1 MKLLLPLLLC
11 LAAVTVLAQE
21 TAAPP
26 PALFAPATAETAVR
40 TAEQTPTTTRARAAI
55 LTTTTLG
62 ASLTLNLFDDVL
74 VTAEQLSTEP
84 AQGGGYLWHGH
95 ILDQPLSQVTLL
107 VRDGQLWGN
116 IRWPLAVYAV
126 RPLDTNGL
134 HLIEQINEW
143 GFAEPPDDSV
153 WDSSLV
159 PPPNSRTPQENGSV
173 IDVLVAY
180 TPSVR
185 QALGGEETAVQ
196 ALLDLIVAETNT
208 SYANSD
214 IAQRIRLVHSVEVAY
229 TEAGPSNSL
238 TDLTRLANTSDGFLD
253 EVHALRDTYG
263 ADVVHLMYESGDC
276 GYGYIFAPFSISS
289 RTCAAT
295 NLTFAHELGHN
306 MGARHDWYVDAVA
319 GNPNGYTGNHGY
331 VYPPGQWRTVM
342 AYNNLCSALGTSC
355 TRLAYWSNPA
365 KFYNA
370 VPMGVWEGTST
381 ACATS
386 NTANPPCDADNRL
399 TLNRTA
405 LTVSNWRTT
414 QLMATAALEV
424 DTTAAY
430 PNQTLRYTITIRND
444 AAVTALNV
452 VIHGRVPHLTNLV
465 PGSLSGDASPSGTGG
480 GSTITWNTGTNL
492 LPGQSLTREYEVVAQ
507 TSGLVSNDVAVTS
520 ANSPLSHASR
530 AVETQ
535 VVQIASCGLADG
547 FETGNLSDFWAV
559 ETADSGR
566 VRVLADVPYTG
577 QSSVVLDDAV
587 DDADFGTAA
596 LILTANL
603 VGRTAADFDFA
614 WRDLGDEYHAD
625 YDGVF
630 VRSNPAASWVKVY
643 DFSGSTTSYTE
654 SHLDLE
660 TYGQAFTDQYQIK
673 LQFYDNFSFN
683 PANIPVGDGY
693 ALDDIRL
700 GCPLPQLTISQTASD
715 PLPAPG
721 QTLIYQIMVE
731 NNGTASATQA
741 VISNTL
747 PVGVSFVGP
756 ITVTGSSGV
765 VATSAAD
772 LPTLAS
778 QLTIPAGQVVT
789 VQFPVQVSPEALPG
803 TVIGNIAAVTSL
815 EVTTPRTAAVNVMV
829 DGALLQ
835 PMLKPSDIIPEQGQL
850 LDLIL
855 TLPNVGPDLA
865 TQVVVS
871 GTLPPELTLVGSV
884 VLVGTTGTTI
894 TDTTG
899 LPLWAHEFEVVGLES
914 VQVRVPVQL
923 SPTATLG
930 IPVPFTATVSYEQT
944 AVPVTV
950 SAVLTPSVKRYVYL
964 PVIMR

>member
-1 MKLLLPLLLC
+1 MKLLLPFLLC
-11 LAAVTVLAQE
+11 LVAVTVLAQE
-21 TAAPP
+21 MAVPAPVLFASAEAEMALHTAAH
-26 PALFAPATAETAVR
+26 
-40 TAEQTPTTTRARAAI
+40 TTRARATT

-62 ASLTLNLFDDVL
+62 DSLTLNLFDDAL
-74 VTAEQLSTEP
+74 VTAERTSHEP
-84 AQGGGYLWHGH
+84 TSDGGILWHGR
-95 ILDQPLSQVTLL
+95 IIGQPLSQVTLL

-126 RPLDTNGL
+126 RPLGPNGL
-134 HLIEQINEW
+134 HLVEQINEG

-159 PPPNSRTPQENGSV
+159 PPQNNRIPQENGSV

-185 QALGGEETAVQ
+185 QALGGDTAAVQ

-214 IAQRIRLVHSVEVAY
+214 ITQRIRLVHSVEVAY

-238 TDLTRLANTSDGFLD
+238 TDLTRLSNTSDGFLD

-263 ADVVHLMYESGDC
+263 ADVVHLMYENGDC

-289 RTCAAT
+289 RLCAAT

-306 MGARHDWYVDAVA
+306 MGARHDWYMDAVA

-370 VPMGVWEGTST
+370 APMGVWEGTST
-381 ACATS
+381 ACATN

-424 DTTAAY
+424 DATAAY

-444 AAVTALNV
+444 AAVSALNV
-452 VIHGRVPHLTNLV
+452 VVHGRVPHLTNLV

-492 LPGQSLTREYEVVAQ
+492 APGQSLTRSYEVVAQ
-507 TSGLVSNDVAVTS
+507 ASGLVSNEVTVTS
-520 ANSPLSHASR
+520 ANSPLSHTSR

-535 VVQIASCGLADG
+535 VVQIASCGFADG

-566 VRVLADVPYTG
+566 VRVLADVPRTG
-577 QSSVVLDDAV
+577 QYSVVLDDAL
-587 DDADFGTAA
+587 DDAGYGMAA

-603 VGRTAADFDFA
+603 AGRTAADFDFS
-614 WRDLGDEYHAD
+614 WRDLGDEYHPL

-643 DFSGSTTSYTE
+643 DFSGNTTSYNE
-654 SHLDLE
+654 AHLDLE
-660 TYGQAFTDQYQIK
+660 TYGQALTDQYQIK

-683 PANIPVGDGY
+683 PNNIPVGDGY
-693 ALDDIRL
+693 AIDDIRL
-700 GCPLPQLTISQTASD
+700 GCPLPQLTISQTAD
-715 PLPAPG
+715 NLFPAPS
-721 QTLIYQIMVE
+721 QTLIYQIVVE

-756 ITVTGSSGV
+756 ITVTGSSGT

-772 LPTLAS
+772 LPALAS
-778 QLTIPAGQVVT
+778 QLTIPAGQSVSIL
-789 VQFPVQVSPEALPG
+789 FPVQVNANALPG
-803 TVIGNIAAVTSL
+803 TVIRNVAGVTSL
-815 EVTTPRTAAVNVMV
+815 EVTIPRTAAVNVMV

-835 PMLKPSDIIPEQGQL
+835 PTLKPSDIIPEQGQL

-855 TLPNVGPDLA
+855 TLPNVGPAPA

-871 GTLPPELTLVGSV
+871 GTLPAELSLVGPV
-884 VLVGTTGTTI
+884 VLVGATGTTI
-894 TDTTG
+894 TDTTA
-899 LPLWAHEFEVVGLES
+899 LPLWAHEFDVSGLSS

-930 IPVPFTATVSYEQT
+930 IPITFTAMVSYEQA
-944 AVPVTV
+944 AVPITV
-950 SAVLTPSVKRYVYL
+950 SAVLSPSIKKYTYL
-964 PVIMR
+964 PVITR